1 MGNNKL
7 SFQAE
12 LSELYRT
19 GKTIGRSGAVVNATG
34 LSTIS
39 NLTTIRELII
49 DKNPQ
54 STLEI
59 GMAYGGS
66 ALVILSTLQSI
77 FGDNAQFHHTAID
90 PYQGQFD
97 HAGVEIVKRAKLD
110 QNFKW
115 VESSSEL
122 ALPKMVAEGI
132 KYDFIYIDGSHLFEH
147 VFVDMF
153 YSLMLLNKG
162 GIMLFDDSMDSHVAK
177 VISFVKNNL
186 HQHLEPICLDSYRK
200 DICISKKFVN
210 KLGYAQ
216 LKGFVKVAG
225 MPRPYNVPF
234 AKF

>member
-177 VISFVKNNL
+177 VISFIKNNL
-186 HQHLEPICLDSYRK
+186 NTYLKTLSLKPFREN
-200 DICISKKFVN
+200 ISLFKMMANAF
-210 KLGYAQ
+210 GYAQ
-216 LKGFVKVAG
+216 VKGFVKVTDL
-225 MPRPYNVPF
+225 PRPYNTPF
-234 AKF
+234 VKF

>member
-1 MGNNKL
+1 MENNTL
-7 SFQAE
+7 SFQVE

-49 DKNPQ
+49 DKKTKN
-54 STLEI
+54 TLEI

-66 ALVILSTLQSI
+66 ALVILSTLQFI
-77 FGDNAQFHHTAID
+77 FGDDVKFHHTAID

-97 HAGVEIVKRAKLD
+97 HAGVEIIKRAKLD
-110 QNFKW
+110 QNFEW
-115 VESSSEL
+115 LEDSSES
-122 ALPKMVAEGI
+122 ALPELLTKGN

-162 GIMLFDDSMDSHVAK
+162 GIMLFDDCMDRHVAK
-177 VISFVKNNL
+177 VISFIKYNFNTYL
-186 HQHLEPICLDSYRK
+186 KSMSLKPFRK
-200 DICISKKFVN
+200 DISLLKTIANAF
-210 KLGYAQ
+210 GYAQ
-216 LKGFVKVAG
+216 LKGFVKVADL
-225 MPRPYNVPF
+225 PRPYNAPF
-234 AKF
+234 EKF